1 MPGNLPVLAAPMRV
15 SPRPGTVGMGT
26 GVSGLPFHVA
36 GGLSLNVGIGTGVSG
51 LPFHVAGGR
60 FLNVGIGTGGVIV
73 ADLPPIRG
81 VFGARPRP
89 FIPKSGAA
97 GILPGLTVPGPYDDL
112 APGIPPGAAVPG
124 PYDGLAP
131 GIPPGTA
138 VPGPYEGLAAG
149 KRPTGVLPNPGLTV
163 VRPPLSASLTR
174 VVFILRL
181 IDSDVGHPLPTF
193 LRSGLFHA
201 LAGSPLTLV

>member
-15 SPRPGTVGMGT
+15 SPRPGTVGM
-26 GVSGLPFHVA
+26 
-36 GGLSLNVGIGTGVSG
+36 GTGVSG

-138 VPGPYEGLAAG
+138 VPGPYDGLAPGIPPGAAVPGPYEGLAAG

-181 IDSDVGHPLPTF
+181 IDSDVGQPLPTF
-193 LRSGLFHA
+193 LSLGLFHFID
-201 LAGSPLTLV
+201 GSPLTLV